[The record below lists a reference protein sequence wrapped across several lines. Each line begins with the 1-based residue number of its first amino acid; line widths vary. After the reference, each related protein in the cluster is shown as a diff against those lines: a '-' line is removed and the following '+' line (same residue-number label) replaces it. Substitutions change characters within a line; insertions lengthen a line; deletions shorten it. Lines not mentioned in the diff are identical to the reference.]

1 MAYKMLALDMDGTV
15 LAPDTTMTETTRT
28 AITQAV
34 DAGVTVV
41 FCSGRCKDEIRE
53 FVEMFPKMRY
63 VVCENGVCVWDIE
76 TDRYVDFRG
85 LERSVSDR
93 ILATV
98 DGYDV
103 LIQLGIDGK
112 YYLQDGY
119 LERLEEFGLGKYY
132 GLLSET
138 GGVAADLI
146 QFYRDYDGLVSKI
159 NFYFNNKS
167 DRAEVYKSL
176 KQLDLPVF
184 LLSGLA
190 DNIEMN
196 STSAGK
202 DVGLRALCEHLGFT
216 ADQVIAIG
224 DNLNDISMLE
234 FAGLSI
240 AMGNAR
246 PEVKAICKT
255 ETLDNGHDGV
265 AAAIQRYILQRS
277 TER

>member
-1 MAYKMLALDMDGTV
+1 MIYKLLALDMDGTV
-15 LAPDTTMTETTRT
+15 LAPDTTMTAVTRE
-28 AITQAV
+28 AITQAL

-53 FVEMFPKMRY
+53 FVEIFPKMRY

-76 TDRYVDFRG
+76 TDSYVDFRG

-93 ILATV
+93 ILATAE
-98 DGYDV
+98 GYDV

-119 LERLEEFGLGKYY
+119 LERLDEFGLGKYY

-138 GGVAADLI
+138 GGIASDLM
-146 QFYRDYDGLVSKI
+146 QFYHDYDGLVSKI
-159 NFYFNNKS
+159 NFYCNKKS
-167 DRAEVYKSL
+167 DRAEIFAKL
-176 KQLDLPVF
+176 EKEDLPIY

-202 DVGLRALCEHLGFT
+202 DVGLQALCEHLGIT
-216 ADQVIAIG
+216 AEQVIAIG
-224 DNLNDISMLE
+224 DNLNDISMLK
-234 FAGLSI
+234 FAGFSI

-246 PEVKAICKT
+246 PEVKAICKA
-255 ETLDNGHDGV
+255 ETLDNGRDGV
-265 AAAIQRYILQRS
+265 AAAIHKYILH
-277 TER
+277 

>member
-1 MAYKMLALDMDGTV
+1 MTYKLLALDMDGTV
-15 LAPDTTMTETTRT
+15 LAPDTTMTAVTRE
-28 AITQAV
+28 AISQAL

-53 FVEMFPKMRY
+53 FVEIFPKMRY
-63 VVCENGVCVWDIE
+63 VVCENGVCVWDIV
-76 TDRYVDFRG
+76 TDSYVDFRG

-98 DGYDV
+98 EGYDV

-119 LERLEEFGLGKYY
+119 LERLDEFGLGKYY

-138 GGVAADLI
+138 GGIARDLMET
-146 QFYRDYDGLVSKI
+146 YRNYDGLVSKI
-159 NFYFNNKS
+159 NFYFNKKS
-167 DRAEVYKSL
+167 DREEVYQTL
-176 KQLDLPVF
+176 EALDLPVY

-202 DVGLRALCEHLGFT
+202 DVGLQALCEHLGIT
-216 ADQVIAIG
+216 AEQVIAIG
-224 DNLNDISMLE
+224 DNLNDISMLK
-234 FAGLSI
+234 FAGLSV

-246 PEVKAICKT
+246 PEVKEICKT

-265 AAAIQRYILQRS
+265 AAAIHRYILQR
-277 TER
+277 